1 MRETEPRGDPDGTA
15 LTVRLPDG
23 QDLRFSAPFFIGR
36 EAGCEIQLDNV
47 RVSRRHAEVL
57 RLRGQWIIRDLQSS
71 NGLFVDGAR
80 VDAASIGNGVTIT
93 LGADGPTLQ
102 IDPGPPPEAAPA
114 GPAEPAADEP
124 SLLDSYARRYFESE
138 NDDEP
143 VGDRTMMIRRAFR
156 NIQQQQTRRHRVTM
170 AAVALVA
177 LCAVGYAAYA
187 YWSIRQLEANAQQN
201 FYDMKM
207 QEVQFAELEQALAL
221 RGQTP
226 GQQQVARYLEQRD
239 QLETNYRGYAARL
252 YDRRLNESERL
263 ILRVTRMFGECEVA
277 APPDYIREVI
287 RYIEGWKSTRRFE
300 RAVKLAQERGYP
312 EKIAAAF
319 VARGLP
325 PQYSYLAMQESDFKT
340 CPSGPW
346 TRWGYAKGMWQFI
359 PETGKSY
366 GLKIGPL
373 EKEPVGDPD
382 DDRCNWEKATD
393 AAARYVKDIYTTDAQ
408 ASGLLVMA
416 SYNWGERRVIDLLR
430 TMPADPRERN
440 FWKLLAKHRDRVPAE
455 SYNYV
460 FSIVSAAVIG
470 ENPKLF
476 GVQIENPLKFAARR

>member
-1 MRETEPRGDPDGTA
+1 MRETEPPRASNDIA

-23 QDLRFSAPFFIGR
+23 RVLEFSAPFYIGR
-36 EAGCEIQLDNV
+36 EPGCEIQLDDV
-47 RVSRRHAEVL
+47 HVSRRHAEIL
-57 RLRGQWIIRDLQSS
+57 RLRGQWVVRDLQSS
-71 NGLFVDGAR
+71 NGLFVDGER
-80 VDAASIGNGVTIT
+80 VDAAPVGEGVTIT
-93 LGADGPTLQ
+93 LGADGPMLQ
-102 IDPGPPPEAAPA
+102 IDPGPLPAAAPA
-114 GPAEPAADEP
+114 QRAERTPDERT
-124 SLLDSYARRYFESE
+124 LLDAYARRYFEAES
-138 NDDEP
+138 DEP
-143 VGDRTMMIRRAFR
+143 VGDRTMMIRKAFR

-177 LCAVGYAAYA
+177 LCAVGYAVYA

-207 QEVQFAELEQALAL
+207 QEVQFAELEQTLAR

-226 GQQQVARYLEQRD
+226 GQQQVAQYLEQRD
-239 QLETNYRGYAARL
+239 QLDKNYRGYAARL

-263 ILRVTRMFGECEVA
+263 ILRVTRLFGECEVA
-277 APPDYIREVI
+277 APPDYIREVS
-287 RYIEGWKSTRRFE
+287 RYIEGWKSSRRFE

-319 VARGLP
+319 IARGLP
-325 PQYSYLAMQESDFKT
+325 PQYFYLAMQESDFKI
-340 CPSGPW
+340 CPSGSL

-359 PETGKSY
+359 PETGRTY

-373 EKEPVGDPD
+373 EKQPVGDPD

-393 AAARYVKDIYTTDAQ
+393 AAAKYVKDIYTTDAQ

-440 FWKLLAKHRDRVPAE
+440 FWKLLAKHRDRVPPE